1 MYMVTRLALSIA
13 VVGAVTVP
21 TLGQAVA
28 DTPTPNAAASSPAT
42 QGFLTAFTPTVPNP
56 TTASAAQ
63 LAAAARSGKAAASAP
78 FGAFALTASSSVG
91 GSISRAEVISRAQSW
106 VDAGVPY
113 NWNTYRTDSNGSYRT
128 DCSGFVSMAWHLAAS
143 GGNNWGETTGTLL
156 NYTSSI
162 AKESLKPGDVLL
174 NPDSGADGHVVIF
187 NGWTSSDHSTYD
199 ALEESGSSGA
209 VRHSIP
215 YPYYSGHGTFSPRR
229 YDNIQDTNTRA
240 DVSGD
245 GKADLMVLSP
255 DGTIGLRAGSGTSFG
270 ASTTVSAGWQ
280 NFLGGAGQGRLYY
293 ADIDGDGKKDLLVHG
308 VDGAIGVHFNN
319 GSGTSFGANVPISS
333 GWQNYL
339 GQPGQGRLSF
349 PDINGDGKAD
359 LVIQGT
365 DGSIATHL
373 GSGTSFGANLPLSSG
388 WQNYLSQPGQGR
400 LSYADIN
407 GDGKAD
413 LIIQGTDGSIAT
425 HLGSGTSFGANLPL
439 SSGWQNYL
447 SQPGQGRLS
456 YADINGDGKADLIIQ
471 GTDGTVAT
479 HLGSGTSFGANLPLS
494 AGWQNYLSQPSQG
507 TLSFE

>member
-1 MYMVTRLALSIA
+1 MNMITRLALSIA
-13 VVGAVTVP
+13 VVGAVTATTP
-21 TLGQAVA
+21 GQAVA
-28 DTPTPNAAASSPAT
+28 DTPAPSAASSAANP
-42 QGFLTAFTPTVPNP
+42 GFLTHFTPTVPNP

-63 LAAAARSGKAAASAP
+63 LAAGRPA
-78 FGAFALTASSSVG
+78 GAFAAPAADSSAG
-91 GSISRAEVISRAQSW
+91 GSVSRAEVIARAQSW

-113 NWNTYRTDSNGSYRT
+113 SMTSYRTDANGKYRT
-128 DCSGFVSMAWHLAAS
+128 DCSGFVSMAWHLNS
-143 GGNNWGETTGTLL
+143 SSGNNWGETTGTLL

-174 NPDSGADGHVVIF
+174 NPDSGASGHVVIF

-209 VRHSIP
+209 VHHSIP

-229 YDNIQDTNTRA
+229 YDNIQDANNGA
-240 DVSGD
+240 DVTGD
-245 GKADLMVLSP
+245 GKADLMVLST
-255 DGTIGLRAGSGTSFG
+255 DGTIGLRPGSGTSFG

-293 ADIDGDGKKDLLVHG
+293 ADINGDGNKDLVVQG
-308 VDGAIGVHFNN
+308 TDGAIGVHFNN
-319 GSGTSFGANVPISS
+319 GSGTSFGANVPLSS

-339 GQPGQGRLSF
+339 SQPGQGRLTF

-365 DGSIATHL
+365 DGTIATHL
-373 GSGTSFGANLPLSSG
+373 GSGTSFGAHQPLSSG

-400 LSYADIN
+400 LTFPDIN

-413 LIIQGTDGSIAT
+413 LV
-425 HLGSGTSFGANLPL
+425 
-439 SSGWQNYL
+439 
-447 SQPGQGRLS
+447 
-456 YADINGDGKADLIIQ
+456 IQ

-479 HLGSGTSFGANLPLS
+479 HLGSGTSFGANVPLS
-494 AGWQNYLSQPSQG
+494 SGWQNYLSQPGQG

>member
-1 MYMVTRLALSIA
+1 MNMIKRLSLSVA
-13 VVGAVTVP
+13 VVGAVTAM

-28 DTPTPNAAASSPAT
+28 DTPAPSADASSTANS
-42 QGFLTAFTPTVPNP
+42 GLLTHFTPTVPNP
-56 TTASAAQ
+56 TTASVAQ
-63 LAAAARSGKAAASAP
+63 LAAAPRP
-78 FGAFALTASSSVG
+78 VGAFAALTADSSAG
-91 GSISRAEVISRAQSW
+91 GSISRADVIARAQSW

-113 NWNTYRTDSNGSYRT
+113 SMTSYRTDANGKYRT
-128 DCSGFVSMAWHLAAS
+128 DCSGFVSMAWHLDS
-143 GGNNWGETTGTLL
+143 SSGNNWGETTGTLL

-174 NPDSGADGHVVIF
+174 NPDSGASGHVVIF

-209 VRHSIP
+209 VHHSIP

-229 YDNIQDTNTRA
+229 YDNIQDTDNRA
-240 DVSGD
+240 DVTGD
-245 GKADLMVLSP
+245 GKADLMVLST
-255 DGTIGLRAGSGTSFG
+255 DGTIGLRPGSGTSFG

-293 ADIDGDGKKDLLVHG
+293 ADINGDGNKDLLVQG
-308 VDGAIGVHFNN
+308 TDGTIGVRFNN
-319 GSGTSFGANVPISS
+319 GSGTSFGANQPLSS

-339 GQPGQGRLSF
+339 GQPGQGRLTF
-349 PDINGDGKAD
+349 PDVNGDGKAD

-365 DGSIATHL
+365 DGTIATHL
-373 GSGTSFGANLPLSSG
+373 GSGTSFGANQPLSSG

-400 LSYADIN
+400 LTFPDVN

-413 LIIQGTDGSIAT
+413 LVIQGTDGTIAT
-425 HLGSGTSFGANLPL
+425 HLGSGTSFGANQPLSSGWQNYLGQPGQGRLTFPDVNGDGKADLVIQGTDGTIATHLGSGTSFGANQPL

-447 SQPGQGRLS
+447 SQPGQG
-456 YADINGDGKADLIIQ
+456 
-471 GTDGTVAT
+471 
-479 HLGSGTSFGANLPLS
+479 
-494 AGWQNYLSQPSQG
+494 